1 MAFGTA
7 GPIIFPYYLSN
18 VHHGNPS
25 IFACDLFSGGILFHI
40 GFFFASFYFPLIFRI
55 LGLKKTL
62 YLNTLLFFIWL
73 QTINYAGRLLYIYIA
88 RVIHGILV
96 NFLSESIGMYLKHKY
111 RDVSI
116 KQTTLSL
123 IRVFLGIFIYYSIS
137 YYVNY
142 DGMIPDVDTTGQ
154 KYYEPS
160 ILTRFVFGVDVFI
173 ILTIISMIAG
183 IQMLIEPFEL
193 SGNYI

>member
-40 GFFFASFYFPLIFRI
+40 GFFIASLYFPVIFRI

-73 QTINYAGRLLYIYIA
+73 QVINYTGRLLYIYIA
-88 RVIHGILV
+88 WVVHGILV
-96 NFLSESIGMYLKHKY
+96 HFLSETVGIYLSNKY
-111 RDVSI
+111 RDVS
-116 KQTTLSL
+116 K
-123 IRVFLGIFIYYSIS
+123 
-137 YYVNY
+137 
-142 DGMIPDVDTTGQ
+142 
-154 KYYEPS
+154 K
-160 ILTRFVFGVDVFI
+160 
-173 ILTIISMIAG
+173 
-183 IQMLIEPFEL
+183 
-193 SGNYI
+193 